1 MIPTWEYDVF
11 LSYSGD
17 DTSRNFIDHL
27 VKALNKKGIL
37 VASCGGGGI
46 PVSSKSDVGAI
57 GGSRFGIVVFSNN
70 YASSLSCLDELL
82 NMVESH
88 TTILPVF
95 YDVDPST
102 VRKQSHSFKEAFD
115 HHMLV
120 FHRDL
125 DKVQTWR
132 KALSEVAGISGF
144 HLVDKSETQCIQQIV
159 EVVLTRLN
167 DSFSNVVDD
176 LVGLDHRIH
185 QLITSYLMLQS
196 GEVRTIAIC
205 GVPGIGKTTI
215 ARSLCHKVSG
225 EFQGT
230 CFLSDVSQA
239 SRKYG
244 LQKLQG
250 QIISEI
256 CKEDTSNLYDAHGS
270 IMVLKDKLRR
280 KRVLLILDGIDD
292 LEQLEMLAGSQDWFG
307 PGSRI
312 IITATDE
319 DLFRNYEVDDIYWPA
334 TLEED
339 EALQLLSLKAFNQ
352 PHPPEHYVELSK
364 QIVSLTNGIPAAI
377 CAMGTF
383 LFGRSSIEWES
394 TVRRPHENVK
404 W

>member
-159 EVVLTRLN
+159 EV
-167 DSFSNVVDD
+167 
-176 LVGLDHRIH
+176 
-185 QLITSYLMLQS
+185 S